1 MRVRFMVLSIV
12 CVMLLAFAIGCAKQ
26 EPPQPVAPAAPAAP
40 AAPTAP
46 AAATPAAP
54 AAPAAATPA
63 APAAPAADGKS
74 IFEAKCSVCHGIDRA
89 TSRTETKEKW
99 ASLVKE
105 MQGKKADWISDVE
118 AAKIVEFLAAEH
130 GKK

>member
-12 CVMLLAFAIGCAKQ
+12 CVMLLAFAVGCAKQ
-26 EPPQPVAPAAPAAP
+26 EPPKPAAPAAP
-40 AAPTAP
+40 AA
-46 AAATPAAP
+46 
-54 AAPAAATPA
+54 A

-74 IFEAKCSVCHGIDRA
+74 IFESKCSVCHGLDRA
-89 TSRTETKEKW
+89 AIRHETKEKW
-99 ASLVKE
+99 VSIVKE
-105 MQGKKADWISDVE
+105 MQGKKADWISDAE